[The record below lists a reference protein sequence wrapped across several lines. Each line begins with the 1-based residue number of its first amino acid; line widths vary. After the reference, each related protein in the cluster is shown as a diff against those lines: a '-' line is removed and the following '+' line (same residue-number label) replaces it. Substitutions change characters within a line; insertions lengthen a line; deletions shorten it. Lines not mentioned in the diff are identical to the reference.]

1 MIMKKLIAVVIGVI
15 AASVAVSAY
24 AAEAWRDAFVSRII
38 NSWLTD
44 SSYTDVVLTDLDEN
58 GIPEAFLVKPGTMGE
73 IGVGLTMQNNT
84 IVQITVP
91 HNISG
96 DCLKDITVYADG
108 ERFIHVGKEVGRYA
122 NVISYFELTFDGN
135 TLTAERNPKS
145 KYSSMRSIAYK
156 DIYESGFF
164 VDGYPNRSK
173 LQSFIYEYQNLSQL
187 TAVESSAEILVNGVN
202 VSVSGYT
209 VNNSNYYKIRDIAMI
224 LRTTSKK
231 FNVEWDSAQ
240 NAINILPGVKY
251 VIVGGELADAEDNE
265 ELSIVMNTGKI
276 LKNGEPVDV
285 SAYNINGN
293 NYFKIRDIGEL
304 VGFTVGWDND
314 SSTITITA

>member
-1 MIMKKLIAVVIGVI
+1 MIKKLTAIIIGMVVMSSAAGV
-15 AASVAVSAY
+15 Y
-24 AAEAWRDAFVSRII
+24 ATEAWRDAFVSRII

-84 IVQITVP
+84 IIQISVP

-96 DCLKDITVYADG
+96 DCLKDITVYTD
-108 ERFIHVGKEVGRYA
+108 EENFIHVGKEVGRYA
-122 NVISYFELTFDGN
+122 NVISYFELEFDGN
-135 TLTAERNPKS
+135 SLVAEKTSKN
-145 KYSSMRSIAYK
+145 KYSSMRAIAYK
-156 DIYESGFF
+156 DTYASGFF
-164 VDGYPNRSK
+164 SDGYPNRSK

-187 TAVESSAEILVNGVN
+187 TAAQSSAEILVNGVS
-202 VSVSGYT
+202 VSVAGYT
-209 VNNSNYYKIRDIAMI
+209 VNNNNYYKIRDIAMI

-231 FNVEWDSAQ
+231 FNVEWDSAK

-251 VIVGGELADAEDNE
+251 TIVGGELADIDENE
-265 ELSIVMNTGKI
+265 ALIIVLNNGAI
-276 LKNGEPVDV
+276 LKNGQPVDI

-304 VGFTVGWDND
+304 VGFTVGWDD
-314 SSTITITA
+314 ASSTITITA

>member
-1 MIMKKLIAVVIGVI
+1 MIKKLIAIIIGLMAFCS
-15 AASVAVSAY
+15 AASVF

-73 IGVGLTMQNNT
+73 IGIGLTMQNNT
-84 IVQITVP
+84 IVQISVP

-96 DCLKDITVYADG
+96 DCLKDITVYTD
-108 ERFIHVGKEVGRYA
+108 EENFIHVGKEVGRYA
-122 NVISYFELTFDGN
+122 NVISYFELEFDGN
-135 TLTAERNPKS
+135 ALLANKTSKS

-156 DIYESGFF
+156 DTYATGFF
-164 VDGYPNRSK
+164 ADGYPNRSK
-173 LQSFIYEYQNLSQL
+173 LQAFIYEYQNLSQL
-187 TAVESSAEILVNGVN
+187 TAAQSSAEILVNGVN

-209 VNNSNYYKIRDIAMI
+209 VNNNNYYKIRDIAMI

-231 FNVEWDSAQ
+231 FNVEWDSEK

-251 VIVGGELADAEDNE
+251 TIVGGELSDADENE
-265 ELSIVMNTGKI
+265 ALIIVLNNGTI
-276 LKNGEPVDV
+276 LKDGQPVDV

-304 VGFTVGWDND
+304 VGFTVGWDD
-314 SSTITITA
+314 ASSTITIEA

>member
-1 MIMKKLIAVVIGVI
+1 MIKKLIAIIIGMMAICSVVN
-15 AASVAVSAY
+15 AY

-73 IGVGLTMQNNT
+73 IGIGLTMQNNT
-84 IVQITVP
+84 IVQISVP

-96 DCLKDITVYADG
+96 DCLKDITVYTD
-108 ERFIHVGKEVGRYA
+108 EENFIHVGKEVGRYA
-122 NVISYFELTFDGN
+122 NVISYFELEFDGN
-135 TLTAERNPKS
+135 ALLANKTSKN

-156 DIYESGFF
+156 DTYATGFF
-164 VDGYPNRSK
+164 ADGYPNRSK
-173 LQSFIYEYQNLSQL
+173 LQAFIYEYQNLSQL
-187 TAVESSAEILVNGVN
+187 TAAQSSAEILVNGVN

-209 VNNSNYYKIRDIAMI
+209 VNNNNYYKIRDIAMI

-231 FNVEWDSAQ
+231 FNVEWDSEK
-240 NAINILPGVKY
+240 NAVNILPGVKY
-251 VIVGGELADAEDNE
+251 TIVGGELADADENE
-265 ELSIVMNTGKI
+265 ALIIVLNNGAI
-276 LKNGEPVDV
+276 LKDGQPVDV

-304 VGFTVGWDND
+304 VGFTVGWDD
-314 SSTITITA
+314 ASSTITIEA